1 MITLSRHKQK
11 LFATW
16 YKINEYVVTLQSETI
31 VKVIAIFQKLN
42 HANIIKMIARQLFTM
57 MYCKILVI
65 NLCFPS
71 RDTCNIIKKLG
82 RHNKNK
88 FVHVYLPVK
97 A

>member
-31 VKVIAIFQKLN
+31 VKVLTIFQKLN
-42 HANIIKMIARQLFTM
+42 HANIIKMIARRLFNM

-71 RDTCNIIKKLG
+71 RDRGNII
-82 RHNKNK
+82 R
-88 FVHVYLPVK
+88 
-97 A
+97 

>member
-31 VKVIAIFQKLN
+31 VKVITIFQKLN
-42 HANIIKMIARQLFTM
+42 HANIIKMIARQLFNM
-57 MYCKILVI
+57 MYWKILVI

-71 RDTCNIIKKLG
+71 RDTCNIF
-82 RHNKNK
+82 R
-88 FVHVYLPVK
+88 
-97 A
+97 